1 MNVKTLDSEWEIPCE
16 EITFVSKT
24 PIATGAF
31 SKIYRGIW
39 RGLDVA
45 IKVLNEELQV
55 EVFRELHILTLVHH
69 PNIVLFLGYSK
80 MGEKIA
86 LIMEW
91 FENGD
96 LLHFLRRPKRFPLK
110 YRDRMRLSKDIVMA
124 LTYLHLRFPT
134 SIVHR
139 DLKPRNCLVTQDGH
153 CKIADFG
160 ISKKIYKSDSSSS
173 LLVETKSPYLSLDNS
188 VGNVGTLRYM
198 APEIIHPLEQEQ
210 QRQVRKSK
218 DLDIYSLSMVL
229 FLIWEDQEAFCDVM
243 NIDEFYQ
250 CLQEG
255 YRPSFRYTPHR
266 LRKLIRMCWDE
277 NPSKRP
283 SSTEIQ
289 RLLNEASSIHG
300 EEWRYN
306 IYRYLFV

>member
-1 MNVKTLDSEWEIPCE
+1 
-16 EITFVSKT
+16 
-24 PIATGAF
+24 
-31 SKIYRGIW
+31 
-39 RGLDVA
+39 
-45 IKVLNEELQV
+45 
-55 EVFRELHILTLVHH
+55 
-69 PNIVLFLGYSK
+69 
-80 MGEKIA
+80 MGEKIV

-96 LLHFLRRPKRFPLK
+96 LLQFLRRPKRFPLK
-110 YRDRMRLSKDIVMA
+110 YRDRMRLSKDIIMA

-160 ISKKIYKSDSSSS
+160 ISKKIYKSESFSS
-173 LLVETKSPYLSLDNS
+173 LTETKSPFLSLDNS

-198 APEIIHPLEQEQ
+198 APEIIQHQDEQ
-210 QRQVRKSK
+210 QRDLRKSK
-218 DLDIYSLSMVL
+218 HLDIYSLSMVL
-229 FLIWEDQEAFCDVM
+229 YLIWEDTEAFSEVFD
-243 NIDEFYQ
+243 IDEFYQ

-289 RLLNEASSIHG
+289 RLLNETSSTHG

-306 IYRYLFV
+306 IYRYLFP